1 MGSTSKSSTSKG
13 SGSVGTTAVS
23 DPATKPPI
31 NPTTAKS
38 SSKSSTAKGASIG
51 ALGSPSG
58 GSKSNKAAGTP
69 GISQGKPSDGPSLCN
84 SPNNI
89 KPAKKSSS
97 SGGPGTGAAVFS
109 SKSDKSSSSKP
120 IPETKPEPVPDPI
133 VPATKPP
140 TPRPTA
146 PCKDCDEIIPDIV
159 PGDKPTPTGPT
170 PPSGDVPRPTPPSPP
185 LTPSEVVIPPPPSPT
200 SPDSPPAP
208 TGGDPDPII
217 PGPKPTPVTPPSP
230 TPADRPT
237 EPTAPTPP
245 ATTPPAETEPIS
257 PPPPSPTE
265 PSPSSPT
272 TPASPTEPTPAI
284 IPGEKPTPETPPAPT
299 PDDRPL
305 EPAETPNIATNCLND
320 PSWTS
325 TDGDNCEAVETNP
338 VSLCNSASSSG
349 GVSASAACP
358 AACNTEC
365 LDNCDVNPNWST
377 GSGETCDDVA
387 KDPIGLCGSVG
398 TTSGSGAT
406 VGGVTAIDACPTSCK
421 DECLD
426 NCDNDP
432 FWITKDDETCDDVAT
447 DPKGLCD
454 KLKSKDDDEKA
465 STACPAAC
473 NLDCYDNCDDSPF
486 WENGDNQGCADV
498 AGNPKAFCDTVDED
512 DVPANEACPASCNEE
527 CLLINE
533 VIEEIDFPPPAPTT
547 PSPPVPSP
555 ITPSGGGGGP
565 MIGVPTY
572 VPTGQ
577 IFFEF
582 PTFKPTNGASVTVGQ
597 GAESAPT
604 LPPAGRLGTPF
615 PTEVVPTIPTAKP
628 TSVAS
633 GGVTITVS
641 TETTG
646 PPTLENR
653 EPDSA

>member
-1 MGSTSKSSTSKG
+1 MVYS
-13 SGSVGTTAVS
+13 A
-23 DPATKPPI
+23 
-31 NPTTAKS
+31 
-38 SSKSSTAKGASIG
+38 
-51 ALGSPSG
+51 
-58 GSKSNKAAGTP
+58 
-69 GISQGKPSDGPSLCN
+69 
-84 SPNNI
+84 
-89 KPAKKSSS
+89 
-97 SGGPGTGAAVFS
+97 
-109 SKSDKSSSSKP
+109 KSDKSSSSNTKP
-120 IPETKPEPVPDPI
+120 IPDPVPDPI

-140 TPRPTA
+140 TPRPSPRPTE
-146 PCKDCDEIIPDIV
+146 PCKECDEIIPEIV

-170 PPSGDVPRPTPPSPP
+170 DDVPRPTPPSPP
-185 LTPSEVVIPPPPSPT
+185 LTPSEVEVVPQPPSPT
-200 SPDSPPAP
+200 SPDSPTPSGP
-208 TGGDPDPII
+208 EPII
-217 PGPKPTPVTPPSP
+217 PGDKPTPTSEEPPAP

-237 EPTAPTPP
+237 EPT
-245 ATTPPAETEPIS
+245 
-257 PPPPSPTE
+257 
-265 PSPSSPT
+265 SPT
-272 TPASPTEPTPAI
+272 TPTPPGPTPAGPTTPGSPTEPTPTSPSSPSSPSGPTPPESPTEPTPDPI
-284 IPGEKPTPETPPAPT
+284 IPGDKPAPVSPTPPAPT
-299 PDDRPL
+299 PEDRPL
-305 EPAETPNIATNCLND
+305 EPAETPIDATNCLND

-325 TDGDNCEAVETNP
+325 TDGDDCEAVESNP
-338 VSLCNSASSSG
+338 VSLCNTASSSG

-365 LDNCDVNPNWST
+365 LANCDVNPNWST

-398 TTSGSGAT
+398 TTSGSGA
-406 VGGVTAIDACPTSCK
+406 VTAIDACPTSCK

-473 NLDCYDNCDDSPF
+473 NLECYDNCDNSPF
-486 WENGDNQGCADV
+486 WENGNKQGCADV
-498 AGNPKAFCDTVDED
+498 AEDPKAFCDTVDKD
-512 DVPANEACPASCNEE
+512 DVPANEACPAACNVE
-527 CLLINE
+527 CLLIPNE
-533 VIEEIDFPPPAPTT
+533 VEEIDFTPPTPST

-555 ITPSGGGGGP
+555 ITPSGGGP

-572 VPTGQ
+572 QPTGLSTGAWT
-577 IFFEF
+577 F
-582 PTFKPTNGASVTVGQ
+582 PTYKPTNGASVTVGQ

-604 LPPAGRLGTPF
+604 LPPAGRLDGTTF
-615 PTEVVPTIPTAKP
+615 PTDFVPTIPTAKP
-628 TSVAS
+628 TSEAS